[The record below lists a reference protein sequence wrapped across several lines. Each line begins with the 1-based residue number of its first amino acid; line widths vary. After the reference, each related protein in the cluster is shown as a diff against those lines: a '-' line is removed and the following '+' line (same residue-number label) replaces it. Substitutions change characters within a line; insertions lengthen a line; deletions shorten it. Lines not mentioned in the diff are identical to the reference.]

1 MGFGRDVIDYIEFTV
16 TPDVFR
22 KRLEKRGL
30 VVGEQKDNGD
40 EYNPSVI
47 LPGKESQPEQIR
59 IKKFDKKHFTKTD

>member
-47 LPGKESQPEQIR
+47 LPG
-59 IKKFDKKHFTKTD
+59 